1 MPKELPATVDEMRLA
16 LLGLMQQREQLRF
29 DASREYRVCEFWNM
43 DNPPD
48 TFEYSRMADRLDE
61 LVGLHLTDAK
71 IMDVYDLSLAPAAV
85 YLFDLKQSKHTKVM
99 RRQKHPGKSGNGRVP
114 PE

>member
-16 LLGLMQQREQLRF
+16 LLDLMRQREKRSF
-29 DASREYRVCEFWNM
+29 DASRDYRVCEFWNM

-61 LVGLHLTDAK
+61 LVGIHLTDVE

-85 YLFDLKQSKHTKVM
+85 YLFDLKHSKHAKV
-99 RRQKHPGKSGNGRVP
+99 KAPSKSSRNIRKRSRTT
-114 PE
+114 

>member
-16 LLGLMQQREQLRF
+16 LLDLMRKREKRRF
-29 DASREYRVCEFWNM
+29 DASQDYRVCEFWNM

-85 YLFDLKQSKHTKVM
+85 YLFDLKQSKHTKANAPSKAS
-99 RRQKHPGKSGNGRVP
+99 RKIGKRP
-114 PE
+114 RTT